1 MLGWMGMGVWM
12 PLVGVGIVEDT
23 LVEDDGVICVRQG
36 TLVQTG
42 HTCRLESPANR
53 VKSPG
58 LT

>member
-1 MLGWMGMGVWM
+1 M